1 MVAIGEYADIQY
13 KLWILKEE
21 FSNIMEEI
29 RACDDVWKEFKKLVK
44 EKQRLEKEIRALD
57 YKLTEWTQ

>member
-1 MVAIGEYADIQY
+1 MVAEVYF
-13 KLWILKEE
+13 KLGILKEQM
-21 FSNIMEEI
+21 NDIMEQI
-29 RACDDVWKEFKKLVK
+29 RSCDDVWKEFKKLVK